1 MLLKPIY
8 STAKYLLHPVIPGA
22 GSKFSFRSGLLAK
35 TVLALS
41 TVLMALAVFAQVQAQ
56 ELNCTVQVNDAQIDV
71 ADKRVFREME
81 RSFTAFL
88 NNNKWSDQT
97 YDFNEKVDCNMQ
109 ITINAMP
116 SVGTYTGTLVI
127 RAVRPVYNSSYTS
140 STFTFVDRD
149 FNFNYVESQPLDF
162 NINAFNNNITSMLAF
177 YAYMVLGMDDD
188 TFSPMGGTFAFQ
200 QARSI
205 AQIAQQQGGI
215 PGWDPTAGG
224 NASRNRGALVEG
236 IFNTRLQT
244 IREIMYNYHRLGLDT
259 FTADAEASRKLIL
272 ENIGT
277 LKQVRDYNPSSI
289 ALITFFDSKATELAN
304 MFQQG
309 SPQVKQQAYTLL
321 STLDPSNTEK
331 YRAILQ

>member
-1 MLLKPIY
+1 MKPAQQAFG
-8 STAKYLLHPVIPGA
+8 SRALLHIQ
-22 GSKFSFRSGLLAK
+22 KLAK
-35 TVLALS
+35 TLLVMSALLLS
-41 TVLMALAVFAQVQAQ
+41 LSVVMQAQAQ

-81 RSFTAFL
+81 RAFTAFM
-88 NNNKWSDQT
+88 NNTTWTDQT
-97 YDFNEKVDCNMQ
+97 YDFNEKIDCNMQ
-109 ITINAMP
+109 ITIDAMP
-116 SVGTYTGTLVI
+116 GVGTFTGTMVL
-127 RAVRPVYNSSYTS
+127 RAVRPVFNTSYTS

-149 FNFNYVESQPLDF
+149 FYFNYVEAQPLDF

-177 YAYMVLGMDDD
+177 YAYMVLGMDND
-188 TFSPMGGTFAFQ
+188 TFEPLGGSFAFQ
-200 QARSI
+200 QARAI

-215 PGWDPTAGG
+215 PGWDPSAGG

-236 IFNTRLQT
+236 MFNTRLQT
-244 IREIMYNYHRLGLDT
+244 LRDLMYNYHRLGMDT

-272 ENIGT
+272 ENIAA

-289 ALITFFDSKATELAN
+289 LLITFFDSKAIELAN

-321 STLDPSNTEK
+321 TTLDPSNTEK